1 MTIIEAFLASPGP
14 RSLRAAGM
22 LVLKGLAM
30 GTADIIPGVSGGT
43 VAFITGIYTDLLRAI
58 NSFSAKALRRLLHR
72 DLAGTLAELHLRFLL
87 PLLGGIATAIVST
100 AQLMNYL
107 LDHHQVPVWSLFFGL
122 IGSSVV
128 VVWRKL
134 GRPGTA
140 SWLWLA
146 CGAVL
151 GYVIVGLIPVKTPD
165 ELWFIFLSGA
175 VAICAMILPGISGAF
190 ILLILGKYQYVTGTL
205 NNPFLLH
212 NFVIILVFC
221 AGCATGLSGF
231 SRFLNWL
238 FARFHDATVAC
249 MAGFMIGSLRKI
261 WPWKEALATQ
271 LVDGK
276 TQVVAEVNVWPT
288 AFNGDFFLAV
298 GLMLAGFLVV
308 MLLEGLTGRG
318 EKGDSKV

>member
-1 MTIIEAFLASPGP
+1 MTFIEAFLASPGP

-30 GTADIIPGVSGGT
+30 GTADIIPGSP
-43 VAFITGIYTDLLRAI
+43 AARWPSSPLYTDLLRAI
-58 NSFSAKALRRLLHR
+58 NSLQRKALRRLLHR
-72 DLAGTLAELHLRFLL
+72 DLAGTWPVHLRFLL

-212 NFVIILVFC
+212 NFVIILYLRR
-221 AGCATGLSGF
+221 CATALRLQSF
-231 SRFLNWL
+231 PELALRRFM
-238 FARFHDATVAC
+238 TPP
-249 MAGFMIGSLRKI
+249 
-261 WPWKEALATQ
+261 WPA
-271 LVDGK
+271 
-276 TQVVAEVNVWPT
+276 WP
-288 AFNGDFFLAV
+288 AA
-298 GLMLAGFLVV
+298 
-308 MLLEGLTGRG
+308 
-318 EKGDSKV
+318 